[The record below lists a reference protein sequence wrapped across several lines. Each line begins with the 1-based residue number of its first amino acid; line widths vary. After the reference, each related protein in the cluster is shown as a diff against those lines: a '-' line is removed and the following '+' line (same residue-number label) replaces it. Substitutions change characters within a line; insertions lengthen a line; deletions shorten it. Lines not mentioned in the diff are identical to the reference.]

1 MSLHKQKNGKKNLLS
16 HEALRKSEDMAAVS
30 FETLLKF
37 VKGAV
42 LCVKGAVFVCVH
54 QTSS

>member
-1 MSLHKQKNGKKNLLS
+1 MSLHKQKNEKKKNLLS

-42 LCVKGAVFVCVH
+42 FVCLCY
-54 QTSS
+54 TLN